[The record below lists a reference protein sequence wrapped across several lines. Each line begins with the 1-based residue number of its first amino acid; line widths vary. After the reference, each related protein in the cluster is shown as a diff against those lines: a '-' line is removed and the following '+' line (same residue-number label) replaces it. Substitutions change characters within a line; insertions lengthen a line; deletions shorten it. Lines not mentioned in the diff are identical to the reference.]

1 MPTLGIIADTHIP
14 QRLARL
20 PDGIERAF
28 RGVDLILHA
37 GDLNSLRVLD
47 DLNQIAP
54 TLAVVGNA
62 DLFGTG
68 LPRRRIVEVG
78 GRHIGL
84 THGHGSWPRYLMRK
98 VIEAFSYDNDFYA
111 RAARA
116 EFASDDVSAV
126 VFGHTHRA
134 HYQTIDGVLL
144 FNPGPIAPTYYNTR
158 GPQVGL
164 LRIETDRLSAEVIE
178 L

>member
-20 PDGIERAF
+20 PDGIARAF

-37 GDLNSLRVLD
+37 GDLNSRRVLD
-47 DLNQIAP
+47 DLNRIAP

-78 GRHIGL
+78 GRCIGL
-84 THGHGSWPRYLMRK
+84 THGHGGWPRYLARK
-98 VIEAFSYDNDFYA
+98 VIEAFGYNNDFYA
-111 RAARA
+111 QAARA
-116 EFASDDVSAV
+116 EFASDEVSAV
-126 VFGHTHRA
+126 VFGHTHRL
-134 HYQTIDGVLL
+134 YCETIDGVLL

-158 GPQVGL
+158 GPQVGR
-164 LRIETDRLSAEVIE
+164 LRVEPDRLSVEVIE